1 MLKFLDVSHMTLTSR
16 FGNVIP
22 FAITVHFSEGLSGRA
37 AVARG
42 GGDEPFTFDFGFLNI
57 EEQVSTPLL
66 RKKFLK

>member
-1 MLKFLDVSHMTLTSR
+1 MVVGNELGIIRWHAIGRDSAPS

-22 FAITVHFSEGLSGRA
+22 FAITLRFSEGLSGRA

-57 EEQVSTPLL
+57 EEQVHY
-66 RKKFLK
+66 